1 MRLYCGD
8 SLLALE
14 PSTIVGLTS
23 AKLVNQQALE
33 LKQCV
38 GATSLIM
45 LKQVH
50 GADGLIIE
58 TAEQAKKYKQLS
70 FVGDY
75 SITAVPDVGLVVFT
89 ADCLPVIVYDK
100 IHNVIGAAHV
110 GWQGA
115 VKEVV
120 KKMLE
125 RMHILYG
132 MQPHNL
138 EVFFGPSALS
148 CCYEIQKDFL
158 KNLEQFSYAPVCLQE
173 RDGKLFFD
181 NRELVFQQLIA
192 SGIAPEAIKKE
203 YSACTIHNKQF
214 CSYRRNPLSNLRQA
228 TVVSIQK
235 Y

>member
-14 PSTIVGLTS
+14 PITSVGLTT
-23 AKLVNQQALE
+23 AELVNQQSLE
-33 LKQCV
+33 LKKRV

-50 GADGLIIE
+50 GTDGLVIE
-58 TAEQAKKYKQLS
+58 TAEQAKNYKQLS

-75 SITAVPDVGLVVFT
+75 SITGVPGVCLVIFT
-89 ADCLPVIVYDK
+89 ADCLPVIAYDK

-115 VKEVV
+115 IKEVV

-125 RMHILYG
+125 RMRSLYDT
-132 MQPHNL
+132 QPQDL
-138 EVFFGPSALS
+138 EVYFGPSALS

-192 SGIAPEAIKKE
+192 SGVLPEAIKKE
-203 YSACTIHNKQF
+203 YSACTNQY